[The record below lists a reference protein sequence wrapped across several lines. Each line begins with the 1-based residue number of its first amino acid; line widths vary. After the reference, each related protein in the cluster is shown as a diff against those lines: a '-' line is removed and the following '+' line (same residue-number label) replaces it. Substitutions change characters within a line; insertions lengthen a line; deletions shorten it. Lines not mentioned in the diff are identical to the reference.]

1 MGGPFSKWTEK
12 QVLVQR
18 RNYMKEVLFICLFV
32 YLIWR
37 GRLGLQTKYLFLE
50 QQQVLR
56 GEAVNTFGLGLK
68 VI

>member
-1 MGGPFSKWTEK
+1 
-12 QVLVQR
+12 
-18 RNYMKEVLFICLFV
+18 MKEVLLIYLLV
-32 YLIWR
+32 HLIWR

-50 QQQVLR
+50 QQLVLR